1 MGINSQIEPHPLQGW
16 LRGARPST
24 SQPSAVQTIAI
35 VASYD
40 TFGAA
45 PGLSFGAGSSGTAV
59 VALLELARL
68 FSKLYASGATHGGY
82 NLLFLLTGGGP
93 YDYDGTKQ
101 VSSMLGRSEG
111 AGTNPFSASV

>member
-1 MGINSQIEPHPLQGW
+1 M
-16 LRGARPST
+16 RGARPTT
-24 SQPSAVQTIAI
+24 SDSSAVPTIAI

-45 PGLSFGAGSSGTAV
+45 PGLSFGAGSSGSAV

-68 FSKLYASGATHGGY
+68 FSRLYASGATHGGY

-93 YDYDGTKQ
+93 YDFDGAKQ
-101 VSSMLGRSEG
+101 VRSVGVLSSVHV
-111 AGTNPFSASV
+111 PV